1 MDTFELNK
9 VLGAVLATCLGLQAL
24 HLFAGTIFAEQI
36 PAKPGYEVAV
46 KEETP
51 SGGAAAPKEP
61 EKPIEERL
69 ASADADRGKS
79 VTRVCQTCHTFE
91 KGGPNRIGPNLWG
104 VVERQRASEAGYGY
118 SAAMKA
124 KGGKWDFGE
133 LDKFLTHPQSYIPGT
148 KMTFAGVQSDK
159 QRADLIAYLRT
170 LADNPV
176 AMPKQAAAPA
186 SPPPGDQKPQ
196 GGQQQQPD
204 NSKGG

>member
-24 HLFAGTIFAEQI
+24 HLFAGTIFEEQP
-36 PAKPGYEVAV
+36 PAKPGYEIAV
-46 KEETP
+46 KEEP
-51 SGGAAAPKEP
+51 AGGGAVKPKEP

-104 VVERQRASEAGYGY
+104 VVDRPRASEAGYDY

-124 KGGKWDFGE
+124 KGGKWDFAE
-133 LDKFLTHPQSYIPGT
+133 LDKFLTHPQSYIPST
-148 KMTFAGVQSDK
+148 KMTFAGIQSDK
-159 QRADLIAYLRT
+159 QRADLIAYLGI
-170 LADNPV
+170 LSDNPV
-176 AMPKQAAAPA
+176 PLPKQAVAPA
-186 SPPPGDQKPQ
+186 SPPS
-196 GGQQQQPD
+196 GGQQPQSRQQQRPND
-204 NSKGG
+204 GKGG